1 MNEAR
6 RLTEQLTKWLAD
18 PDGVSR
24 ADFRM
29 RAERLGVLAQ
39 RDPEAAAAF
48 QWVMEAALDR
58 GYVVADLSD

>member
-6 RLTEQLTKWLAD
+6 RLTELLTKWLAD
-18 PDGVSR
+18 PDGASR

>member
-6 RLTEQLTKWLAD
+6 RLTEQLTRWLAD
-18 PDGVSR
+18 PDGASR
-24 ADFRM
+24 ADFKM

-48 QWVMEAALDR
+48 QWIIEAALDR
-58 GYVVADLSD
+58 GYVVGSLDD